1 MRSFASQRE
10 QLGVPD
16 APSSQAPLQPFRS
29 LSFGLVAS
37 HLSGHGFPVHW
48 TPPWIDYRP
57 ATCRRPD
64 QVFCIFRCSDASGAP
79 ATIPIAELLACCESA
94 ALRNAFAVGKV
105 SPVTCPRTTDFH
117 SAQAIAEDLGTFAPW
132 VFAFF
137 GSKFRRFDPSRAG
150 VWGPSRGDR
159 KISAKAMSRPRVTA
173 NLGSKFRSNLRSPG
187 RVKLDPRQ
195 GPKLRGIGPSAAVC
209 V

>member
-1 MRSFASQRE
+1 MLSPSARRPSRPAHDVTQAFGRRFFAKLLTACSPVTRRQTISSRSSPTCRRMRSFASQRE

-64 QVFCIFRCSDASGAP
+64 QVFCIFRCSNASGAP

-137 GSKFRRFDPSRAG
+137 GSKFRRF
-150 VWGPSRGDR
+150 
-159 KISAKAMSRPRVTA
+159 
-173 NLGSKFRSNLRSPG
+173 
-187 RVKLDPRQ
+187 
-195 GPKLRGIGPSAAVC
+195 
-209 V
+209 